1 MSRIGKLPV
10 SIPKGVTVESS
21 PERRVRVKGPKG
33 ELELAL
39 RPEVAVVVEGDRVQV
54 DGVTAEGKGT
64 DRHTRAYHGMTRA
77 LIANM
82 VLGVTK
88 GYDKTLDI
96 IGVGWN
102 ASISGSKV
110 VLNVGFCKPVQVD
123 IPSGVKVAC
132 PSNTQIVV
140 SGPDKQAVGQLAAKL
155 RSARPPEPYKGKG
168 VRYKDEYVKQKA
180 GKSFGS

>member
-10 SIPKGVTVESS
+10 QIPKGVSVEKA
-21 PERRVRVKGPKG
+21 ERNVRVKGPKG
-33 ELELAL
+33 ELQLAL
-39 RPEVAVVVEGDRVQV
+39 RPEVEVSVAGDRVEVAGQ
-54 DGVTAEGKGT
+54 GA

-82 VLGVTK
+82 VVGVTK
-88 GYDKTLDI
+88 GYEKTLDI

-102 ASISGSKV
+102 ASIAGSKV

-123 IPSGVKVAC
+123 IPAGVKVNC

-140 SGPDKQAVGQLAAKL
+140 SGADKQAVGQLAAKL
-155 RSARPPEPYKGKG
+155 RAARPPEPYKGKG
-168 VRYKDEYVKQKA
+168 VRYKDEYVRQKA

>member
-10 SIPKGVTVESS
+10 QIPKGVSVERA
-21 PERRVRVKGPKG
+21 ERNVRVKGPKG
-33 ELELAL
+33 ELQLAL
-39 RPEVAVVVEGDRVQV
+39 RPEVEVSVAGDRVEV
-54 DGVTAEGKGT
+54 AGVTSEGKGS

-82 VLGVTK
+82 VFGVTQ
-88 GYDKTLDI
+88 GYEKTLDV

-102 ASISGSKV
+102 ASLAGSKV

-123 IPSGVKVAC
+123 IPSGVKVSC

-140 SGPDKQAVGQLAAKL
+140 SGADKQAVGQLAAKL
-155 RSARPPEPYKGKG
+155 RAARPPEPYKGKG
-168 VRYKDEYVKQKA
+168 VRYKDEYVRQKA

>member
-10 SIPKGVTVESS
+10 QIPKGVSVEKA
-21 PERRVRVKGPKG
+21 ERNVRIKGPKG

-39 RPEVAVVVEGDRVQV
+39 RPEVEVSVAGDRVEV
-54 DGVTAEGKGT
+54 AGPGA
-64 DRHTRAYHGMTRA
+64 DRQTRAYHGMTRA

-88 GYDKTLDI
+88 GYEKTLDI

-102 ASISGSKV
+102 ASIAGSKV

-123 IPSGVKVAC
+123 IPAGIKVAC

-155 RSARPPEPYKGKG
+155 RAARPPEPYKGKG

>member
-10 SIPKGVTVESS
+10 QIPKGVSVETT
-21 PERRVRVKGPKG
+21 PQRRLRVKGPKG

-39 RPEVAVVVEGDRVQV
+39 RPEVEVSVAEGRVQV
-54 DGVTAEGKGT
+54 AGEGA

-88 GYDKTLDI
+88 GYEKTLDI

-110 VLNVGFCKPVQVD
+110 VLNVGFCKPVQVE
-123 IPSGVKVAC
+123 IPPGVKAAC

-140 SGPDKQAVGQLAAKL
+140 SGADKQAVGQLAAKL
-155 RSARPPEPYKGKG
+155 RAARPPEPYKGKG
-168 VRYKDEYVKQKA
+168 VRYKDEYVRQKA